1 MLVTERMRALGGHAK
16 SSRQPPLKERKSAK
30 ADESAAKQDRYRRG
44 ILENSVTHESAAAV
58 LVDDAASQIVVH
70 ENGNGAVA
78 EITPDEEAA
87 VLATVAAVLA
97 KIEPQPATADD
108 NVTRPEAV
116 QEDADL
122 SAAKRAIIHEWENW
136 SALHSDELGDPK
148 VAEYFI
154 ESFADKKVAFREL
167 ARIARL
173 FVSGSMTSDNPSYR
187 HPNSAAVQSSNINQ
201 RRRWVATG
209 WQSLSRGGL

>member
-1 MLVTERMRALGGHAK
+1 MQALGGHAK

-30 ADESAAKQDRYRRG
+30 ADESAAAQVAIDED
-44 ILENSVTHESAAAV
+44 ILETGATHDSAAAV
-58 LVDDAASQIVVH
+58 IVDNAAPQTAVH

-108 NVTRPEAV
+108 NATRPDAV
-116 QEDADL
+116 QEDDD

-136 SALHSDELGDPK
+136 SALHSDELGDLN
-148 VAEYFI
+148 VTEYF
-154 ESFADKKVAFREL
+154 FRHLQTRKPDLLTFTSGGQLDAVRAWLIHDGAPNL
-167 ARIARL
+167 A
-173 FVSGSMTSDNPSYR
+173 TSE
-187 HPNSAAVQSSNINQ
+187 NS
-201 RRRWVATG
+201 
-209 WQSLSRGGL
+209 

>member
-1 MLVTERMRALGGHAK
+1 MLVTERMQALGGHAK

-30 ADESAAKQDRYRRG
+30 ADESAAKQDAIDET
-44 ILENSVTHESAAAV
+44 ILENGATHDSAAAV
-58 LVDDAASQIVVH
+58 IVDEVTPQIVVH

-108 NVTRPEAV
+108 SATR
-116 QEDADL
+116 QKQSRKTTT

-136 SALHSDELGDPK
+136 SALHSDELGDPN
-148 VAEYFI
+148 VAEYF
-154 ESFADKKVAFREL
+154 FRHLQTKK
-167 ARIARL
+167 ARL
-173 FVSGSMTSDNPSYR
+173 LDFISDNKQKT
-187 HPNSAAVQSSNINQ
+187 VF
-201 RRRWVATG
+201 
-209 WQSLSRGGL
+209 GLLLRNA